1 MKIRK
6 IVKDIHSLTGR
17 VTALTRF
24 ISKAADHCTPFFKA
38 LKGSKRS
45 ITWIAKCDKAFS
57 ELKEYM
63 SRAPLLSTL
72 EPGDILMIYL
82 SVSATAVSSV
92 LIRPKES
99 VEHLVHYVSKALQ
112 DAEVRYPDI
121 EKLAF
126 GLVLQKPETSSRLVK
141 WAIELGEFDIHY
153 KPRPATKSQA
163 VANFISEFTEPQASA
178 ATQII
183 TKPNLPPSQV
193 HVASNGTLDL
203 TQPLWTLYMDGSS
216 NAQRCGAELVLISP
230 DKVVLEYALH
240 FKFHASNNVAEYK
253 ALLASLR
260 LLLATFDAYLISQVP
275 QSENSHADALA
286 KLASTLEQGIEHNIH
301 IEFLDQPNTQAPL
314 ICTIDHS
321 PTWLDRI
328 IRFLQNQTLPTDS
341 AEAQHVRYRS
351 ARYLIINGVLYKHG
365 FSLPYLRCLT
375 PEEGNYVLW
384 EIHEGIC
391 GKHSGSRSLAQKA
404 IRQGYF

>member
-1 MKIRK
+1 MKIPK
-6 IVKDIHSLTGR
+6 TVKDIQSFTRR
-17 VTALTRF
+17 VAALTRF
-24 ISKAADHCTPFFKA
+24 ISKATDHCAPFFKA

-63 SRAPLLSTL
+63 SRAPLLSTP

-82 SVSATAVSSV
+82 SVLATAVSSV

-99 VEHLVHYVSKALQ
+99 AEHLVHYVSKALQ

-126 GLVLQKPETSSRLVK
+126 GLVFSARRLRPYFQAHTIHVLTNQPLRQVLQQPETSGRLVK

-153 KPRPATKSQA
+153 KPRPSTKGQA

-216 NAQRCGAELVLISP
+216 NAQRCGADLVLIFP

-260 LLLATFDAYLISQVP
+260 L
-275 QSENSHADALA
+275 A
-286 KLASTLEQGIEHNIH
+286 KEMGAKQIQIFS
-301 IEFLDQPNTQAPL
+301 
-314 ICTIDHS
+314 
-321 PTWLDRI
+321 
-328 IRFLQNQTLPTDS
+328 DS
-341 AEAQHVRYRS
+341 
-351 ARYLIINGVLYKHG
+351 
-365 FSLPYLRCLT
+365 
-375 PEEGNYVLW
+375 
-384 EIHEGIC
+384 
-391 GKHSGSRSLAQKA
+391 
-404 IRQGYF
+404 